1 MAKALE
7 ILELKLDPDHKQ
19 FGKLL
24 SIQAS
29 MTSSILTAT
38 ARVRS
43 GDLRGQ
49 DDDGVD
55 GLLADLRA
63 AEAEAAPA
71 PVVTAADL
79 FA

>member
-1 MAKALE
+1 MAKMLE
-7 ILELKLDPDHKQ
+7 ILELKLEPDHKQ

-29 MTSSILTAT
+29 MTSSVLTAT

-43 GDLRGQ
+43 GDLRGV

-55 GLLADLRA
+55 GLLAELRRED
-63 AEAEAAPA
+63 EAPPA
-71 PVVTAADL
+71 TVTAEDL
-79 FA
+79 FAE

>member
-7 ILELKLDPDHKQ
+7 ILELKLDPEHKQ

-24 SIQAS
+24 SIQS
-29 MTSSILTAT
+29 SLTGSILTAT

-55 GLLADLRA
+55 GLLAALR
-63 AEAEAAPA
+63 EAEQAPQ
-71 PVVTAADL
+71 PVVTADDL